1 MQAPEILE
9 RIRNGEDSAT
19 QFKQDVTDANRL
31 AEEMVAFS
39 NAQGGLL
46 LIGVSDDGT
55 VNGLDDAQISRL
67 NQLVSNAANE
77 NVKPPIY
84 PLTEIMEIQGKRV
97 IAVSVRKGIS
107 RPYQTS
113 KGVYFTK
120 SGSDKRKMSPEE
132 LRRLFAESERLFA
145 DEEALLKTN
154 ITDLNS
160 EAFYAFMDTD
170 NHDIYEELKQGKLEL
185 VTVLQ
190 NLELLR
196 DEHLTLAGNLIFGKT
211 PQRFSPS
218 FYVDCVYFDGNDV
231 AVDSFIN
238 KLTVK
243 GSLRQQ
249 YESSMQFLRANLRH
263 IPTETGFNAPTRLEI
278 DEAILGELLVN
289 ALVHRDYY
297 IQSSVKVFIFHNRLE
312 IISPGKL
319 PNSLTV
325 EKIKQGLS
333 VHRNPILN
341 SICRRVLPYS
351 GYGSGIKRV
360 VKLNPAVTFA
370 DDRDKEEFRCV
381 IPRWLLQH
389 HHINNDNKT

>member
-1 MQAPEILE
+1 MQAPEIHE
-9 RIRNGEDSAT
+9 RLRNGEDSTT
-19 QFKQDVTDANRL
+19 QFKQDMTDANRL
-31 AEEMVAFS
+31 AEELVAFS
-39 NAQGGLL
+39 NAEGGLL
-46 LIGVSDDGT
+46 LIGVNDDGS
-55 VNGLDDAQISRL
+55 VSGLDDAQISRI
-67 NQLVSNAANE
+67 NQLVSSTANE

-84 PLTEIMEIQGKRV
+84 PLTDIMTIQGKRI

-145 DEEALLKTN
+145 DEEVLLRTD

-160 EAFYAFMDTD
+160 EAFYAFLDAD
-170 NHDIYEELKQGKLEL
+170 NHTIYEALKQGKLEL
-185 VTVLQ
+185 ATVLH

-196 DEHLTLAGNLIFGKT
+196 DGHLTLAGNLVFGKT

-218 FYVDCVYFDGNDV
+218 FYIDCVSFDGNDV
-231 AVDSFIN
+231 GVESFIT
-238 KLTVK
+238 KATIK
-243 GSLRQQ
+243 GSLGQQ
-249 YESSMQFLRANLRH
+249 YESSMQFLQINLRR
-263 IPTETGFNAPTRLEI
+263 IPIEAGFNAQTRLEI
-278 DEAILGELLVN
+278 HEAVLGELLVN

-297 IQSSVKVFIFHNRLE
+297 IQSSVKVFVFHNRVE

-325 EKIKQGLS
+325 EKIKNGLS

-341 SICRRVLPYS
+341 SVCRRVLPYS
-351 GYGSGIKRV
+351 GYGSGIQRV
-360 VKLNPAVTFA
+360 MKLNPAVTFI
-370 DDRDKEEFRCV
+370 DDRDKEEFRCL
-381 IPRWLLQH
+381 IPRETAVFAALPLPC
-389 HHINNDNKT
+389 

>member
-1 MQAPEILE
+1 MQAPEIYE
-9 RIRNGEDSAT
+9 RIRNGEDSTT
-19 QFKQDVTDANRL
+19 QFKQDMTDANRL
-31 AEEMVAFS
+31 AEELVAFS
-39 NAQGGLL
+39 NAEGGLL
-46 LIGVSDDGT
+46 LIGVNDDGS
-55 VNGLDDAQISRL
+55 VSGLDDAQISRI
-67 NQLVSNAANE
+67 NQLVSNTANE
-77 NVKPPIY
+77 NIKPPIY
-84 PLTEIMEIQGKRV
+84 PLTDIMTIQGKRI

-145 DEEALLKTN
+145 DEEALLRTD

-160 EAFYAFMDTD
+160 EAFYAFMNAD
-170 NHDIYEELKQGKLEL
+170 NQDAYEELKQGKLEL

-196 DEHLTLAGNLIFGKT
+196 NGHLTLAGNLIFGKT

-218 FYVDCVYFDGNDV
+218 FYVDCVYFNGNDV
-231 AVDSFIN
+231 SADSFIN
-238 KLTVK
+238 KLTIK

-249 YESSMQFLRANLRH
+249 YDSSMQFLRANLRH
-263 IPTETGFNAPTRLEI
+263 VPIETGFNAQTRLEI
-278 DEAILGELLVN
+278 DEAVLGELLVN
-289 ALVHRDYY
+289 AMVHRDYY
-297 IQSSVKVFIFHNRLE
+297 IQSSVKVFVFHDRVE

-325 EKIKQGLS
+325 EKIKNGLS

-341 SICRRVLPYS
+341 SVCRRVLPYS
-351 GYGSGIKRV
+351 GYGSGIQRV
-360 VKLNPAVTFA
+360 VKLNPAVTFI
-370 DDRDKEEFRCV
+370 DDRDKEEFRCL
-381 IPRWLLQH
+381 IPRETAVFAAL
-389 HHINNDNKT
+389 TPPC

>member
-1 MQAPEILE
+1 MQALEILD
-9 RIRNGEDSAT
+9 RIHNGEDSTT

-46 LIGVSDDGT
+46 LIGVNDDGT
-55 VNGLDDAQISRL
+55 VND
-67 NQLVSNAANE
+67 
-77 NVKPPIY
+77 
-84 PLTEIMEIQGKRV
+84 
-97 IAVSVRKGIS
+97 
-107 RPYQTS
+107 
-113 KGVYFTK
+113 VYFTK

-145 DEEALLKTN
+145 DEEALLRTD

-160 EAFYAFMDTD
+160 EAFYAFMDAD
-170 NHDIYEELKQGKLEL
+170 NHDAYEELKQGKLEL
-185 VTVLQ
+185 ATVLQ

-196 DEHLTLAGNLIFGKT
+196 NGHLTLAGNLIFGKT

-231 AVDSFIN
+231 SADSFIN

-249 YESSMQFLRANLRH
+249 YESSMQFLRVNLRQVP
-263 IPTETGFNAPTRLEI
+263 IETGFNAQTRLEI
-278 DEAILGELLVN
+278 DEAVLGELLVN

-297 IQSSVKVFIFHNRLE
+297 IQSSVKVFVFYNRLE

-325 EKIKQGLS
+325 ERIKQGLS

-360 VKLNPAVTFA
+360 VKLNPAVMFV

-381 IPRWLLQH
+381 IPR
-389 HHINNDNKT
+389 K

>member
-1 MQAPEILE
+1 MQTPEIIQ
-9 RIRNGEDSAT
+9 RIQQGEDSTT
-19 QFKQDVTDANRL
+19 QFKTDIIDANRL
-31 AEEMVAFS
+31 AEELVAFS
-39 NAQGGLL
+39 NAEGGLL
-46 LIGVSDDGT
+46 LIGVTDNGSID
-55 VNGLDDAQISRL
+55 GLDDKQINRI
-67 NQLVSNAANE
+67 NQLVSNTANE

-84 PLTEIMEIQGKRV
+84 PLTDIITIQDKRV
-97 IAVSVRKGIS
+97 LAVSVRKGTS

-120 SGSDKRKMSPEE
+120 SGSDKRKMSPDE
-132 LRRLFAESERLFA
+132 LRRLFAESERLFV
-145 DEEALLKTN
+145 DEETLSRTD

-160 EAFYAFMDTD
+160 EAFYAFMDSD
-170 NHDIYEELKQGKLEL
+170 NHDAYEELKQGKLEL
-185 VTVLQ
+185 ATVLQ
-190 NLELLR
+190 NLDLLR
-196 DEHLTLAGNLIFGKT
+196 NGHLTLAGNLIFGKT

-231 AVDSFIN
+231 AVESFIN

-249 YESSMQFLRANLRH
+249 YENSLQFLRVNLRH
-263 IPTETGFNAPTRLEI
+263 IPLETGFNAQTRLEI
-278 DEAILGELLVN
+278 DEQVFGELLVN
-289 ALVHRDYY
+289 ALIHRDYY
-297 IQSSVKVFIFHNRLE
+297 IQSSVKVFVFHDRVE

-341 SICRRVLPYS
+341 SICRRILPYS

-360 VKLNPAVTFA
+360 MKLHPAVSFVN
-370 DDRDKEEFRCV
+370 DREKEEFRCI
-381 IPRWLLQH
+381 IPR
-389 HHINNDNKT
+389 